1 MKRGAHVIRVV
12 LAVFT
17 AAIIL
22 LATAASAQQGTSE
35 LRGLVLDAQNAV
47 LPGVTLTIRN
57 QDTGMFRE
65 TVSNTDGTYFVA
77 GLPPGPYEIRAMLSG
92 FKQYTRPDVRLEIGK
107 TTALDVALEVGRV
120 EEVVT
125 VTAEAPIVD
134 VSSKE
139 IGGRL
144 TGRDLIDLPSV
155 NRNFVGF
162 IGLLPGIVPNIS
174 TESFGSDAVFVN
186 GTDSRNNNFFV
197 DGANNN
203 DDVIGQRAGTQART
217 PIEAIQEFQVLTH
230 QFDAEFGRTTGA
242 VINAV
247 TKQGTNRFRGS
258 AFSFFQ
264 DAALTKKDFF
274 AEQNNLPK
282 PDTKQQQFGGTIGGP
297 IVRDKAHFFFSLE
310 RVMIDRATTINI
322 PARPEFN
329 TASTTK
335 DRVWN
340 TIVRGDQQLNANHT
354 WGVRW
359 LRESSP
365 QRNQLVPFQ
374 GRQVTLNAAREESD
388 VDQTTVGTL
397 TSVLGNARVNTARV
411 SFTRENVA
419 FGNPGFNSNGRRQ
432 DELPPTLVFLNFV
445 DQQSNVAQ
453 ARINNAVQ
461 LEDTFSWFM
470 PGKKGDHDLKFGV
483 QYQYSTND
491 NTEQGFRNGTFTFRT
506 NDPFNPANPSTY
518 PERLEIRVPG
528 SSEFF
533 MKAHFGSAFVQD
545 KWHVNPRL
553 TLSLG
558 VRYDL
563 EVIPLR
569 EDNNPAFSDPN
580 DYPVD
585 TNNLA
590 PRVGFAYTA
599 DANNRSVVRGGYGLF
614 YDKTHFEL
622 ITGLI
627 NGGVFSES
635 FQVLVP
641 ANAADPGPSLGQLPS
656 DPLLRG
662 GPTVNRE
669 LLNQLYPPG
678 SRIRNTGTVFVDDP
692 DRRIPHTHQATIGY
706 ERQLG
711 AVASASVDYVHAWA
725 RDLFMSREVNPGL
738 RVDTSRTGQVNRVN
752 PQFVAS
758 VLERTNLGSTDYD
771 ALELQLD
778 KRFSRNYSAR
788 VSYTL
793 SYSRGNTSGA
803 FIPQSLVQRLDDL
816 RLDANE
822 GPTDFDRRHNLVI
835 SGSMLVPRTGGLTVS
850 WVARALSGLPFTL
863 TDSNTDADQN
873 GVLFDPLPA
882 GAYSGTGANAIDVEF
897 DGGRNGAYGPGFFQL
912 DTRVGYRL
920 RTGGERTLDVFGE
933 VFNVTNR
940 ANFDNPITMLLMHP
954 VADRRL
960 PNFLQLVTL
969 RPGAVPRTGQIG
981 IRLGF

>member
-1 MKRGAHVIRVV
+1 MRRVSTV
-12 LAVFT
+12 VT
-17 AAIIL
+17 AAFIL

-35 LRGLVLDAQNAV
+35 LRGVVLDSQGAV
-47 LPGVTLTIRN
+47 LPGVTITIRN

-65 TVSNTDGTYFVA
+65 AVSNPDGTYFVT
-77 GLPPGPYEIRAMLSG
+77 GLPPGAYEVRAMLSG
-92 FKQYTRPDVRLEIGK
+92 FKQYTRPGVRLEVGG
-107 TTALDVALEVGRV
+107 TASIDVTLEVGRL

-125 VTAEAPIVD
+125 VTADAPIVD

-139 IGGRL
+139 VGGRL
-144 TGRDLIDLPSV
+144 TSRDLTELPSV

-174 TESFGSDAVFVN
+174 TESFGSDAVVVN

-247 TKQGTNRFRGS
+247 TKQGSNRFRGS

-264 DAALTKKDFF
+264 DAALTTRDFF
-274 AEQNNLPK
+274 ARQNNLPK
-282 PDTKQQQFGGTIGGP
+282 PDTKQQQFGGTLGGP

-329 TASTTK
+329 TAATTS

-340 TIVRGDQQLNANHT
+340 TIIRGDQQINANNT

-365 QRNQLVPFQ
+365 QRNQLVPVQ

-388 VDQTTVGTL
+388 VDQTTVGHL
-397 TSVLGNARVNTARV
+397 TSVLGNARLNTARV
-411 SFTRENVA
+411 SFTRENVS
-419 FGNPGFNSNGRRQ
+419 FGNPGFNGNGRRQ
-432 DELPPTLVFLNFV
+432 EELLPTLQFLTFI

-461 LEDTFSWFM
+461 LEDTFSWFL
-470 PGKKGDHDLKFGV
+470 PGRGGDHDVKFGV
-483 QYQYSTND
+483 QYQYSSND
-491 NTEQGFRNGTFTFRT
+491 NTEQSFRNGTFTFRG
-506 NDPFNPANPSTY
+506 NEPFDAANPRTY

-528 SSEFF
+528 AAAFF
-533 MKAHFGSAFVQD
+533 MQAHFGSAFAQD
-545 KWHVNPRL
+545 KWRLNKRL

-558 VRYDL
+558 VRYDV
-563 EVIPLR
+563 EIVPLR
-569 EDNNPAFSDPN
+569 EENNPAFSGADA
-580 DYPVD
+580 YPVD
-585 TNNLA
+585 KNNLA
-590 PRVGFAYTA
+590 PRLGFAYSA
-599 DANNRSVVRGGYGLF
+599 DADSRSVIRGGYGLF

-622 ITGLI
+622 ITALI
-627 NGGVFSES
+627 NQGVFSDS
-635 FQVLVP
+635 FQVMVP
-641 ANAADPGPSLGQLPS
+641 ANAADPGPSLWQLPS

-662 GPTVNRE
+662 GPVVNRT

-678 SRIRNTGTVFVDDP
+678 SRIRNTGTVVLDDP
-692 DRRIPHTHQATIGY
+692 DRRIPYTQQATLGY
-706 ERQLG
+706 EKQLG

-725 RDLFMSREVNPGL
+725 RDLFMSRELNPGL

-752 PQFVAS
+752 PQFAAS
-758 VLERTNLGSTDYD
+758 VLQRANLGRTDYD

-778 KRFSRNYSAR
+778 KRFGRGFSAR

-793 SYSRGNTSGA
+793 SYARGNTSGA
-803 FIPQSLVQRLDDL
+803 GIPQSLPQLLDDL

-835 SGSMLVPRTGGLTVS
+835 SGSALVPRTGGLTVS

-863 TDSNTDADQN
+863 IDSTTDADRN
-873 GVLFDPLPA
+873 GILFDMLPA
-882 GAYSGTGANAIDVEF
+882 GSYSGTGLNAITVDY
-897 DGGRNGAYGPGFFQL
+897 DGTRNGAYGPRFFQL
-912 DTRVGYRL
+912 DTRIGYRL
-920 RTGGERTLDVFGE
+920 GLAGQRTLDVFGE

-940 ANFDNPITMLLMHP
+940 ANFDNPITNVLTHP
-954 VADRRL
+954 AADRRL
-960 PNFLQLVTL
+960 TNFLQLATL
-969 RPGAVPRTGQIG
+969 RPGAVPRTGQFG
-981 IRLGF
+981 VRLGF

>member
-1 MKRGAHVIRVV
+1 MIRVV
-12 LAVFT
+12 SAVFT
-17 AAIIL
+17 AAVIL
-22 LATAASAQQGTSE
+22 LASAASAQQGTSE
-35 LRGLVLDAQNAV
+35 LRGLVLDTQDAV

-65 TVSNTDGTYFVA
+65 TVSNTDGTYFVT

-107 TTALDVALEVGRV
+107 TTTLDVALEVGRV

-144 TGRDLIDLPSV
+144 TSRDLIDLPSV

-264 DAALTKKDFF
+264 DATLTEKDFF
-274 AEQNNLPK
+274 ANQNNLPK

-329 TASTTK
+329 AASTTE

-340 TIVRGDQQLNANHT
+340 TIVRGDQQINANHT

-365 QRNQLVPFQ
+365 QRNQLVPFL

-388 VDQTTVGTL
+388 VDQTTVGSL

-411 SFTRENVA
+411 SFTRENVS

-453 ARINNAVQ
+453 ARINNAMQ
-461 LEDTFSWFM
+461 LEDTFSWFI

-491 NTEQGFRNGTFTFRT
+491 NTEQSFRNGTFSFRG
-506 NDPFNPANPSTY
+506 NDPFNPANPSSY

-533 MKAHFGSAFVQD
+533 MKAHFGSAFAQD
-545 KWHVNPRL
+545 KWHVNSRL

-563 EVIPLR
+563 EVVPLR

-585 TNNLA
+585 MNNLA
-590 PRVGFAYTA
+590 PRLGFAYTA

-635 FQVLVP
+635 FQVLIP
-641 ANAADPGPSLGQLPS
+641 ANAADPGPSSGQLPS

-678 SRIRNTGTVFVDDP
+678 SRIRNTGTVLVDDP
-692 DRRIPHTHQATIGY
+692 DRRIPYTHQATIGY

-711 AVASASVDYVHAWA
+711 ASASASVDYVHAWA
-725 RDLFMSREVNPGL
+725 RDLFMSREINPGL

-752 PQFVAS
+752 PQFLAS
-758 VLERTNLGSTDYD
+758 VLQRTNLGSTDYD

-816 RLDANE
+816 RLDANQ

-835 SGSMLVPRTGGLTVS
+835 SGSALVPRTGGLTVS

-863 TDSNTDADQN
+863 TDSNTDPDQN
-873 GVLFDPLPA
+873 GILFDPLPA
-882 GAYSGTGANAIDVEF
+882 GDYSGTGANAISVDF

-920 RTGGERTLDVFGE
+920 GAGGERTLDVFGE

-940 ANFDNPITMLLMHP
+940 ANFDNPITMFLFHP

-960 PNFLQLVTL
+960 TNFLQPVTL
-969 RPGAVPRTGQIG
+969 RPGAVPRTMQIG

>member
-1 MKRGAHVIRVV
+1 MTRVV
-12 LAVFT
+12 SAVFT
-17 AAIIL
+17 AAVIL
-22 LATAASAQQGTSE
+22 LASAASAQQGTSE
-35 LRGLVLDAQNAV
+35 IRGVVLDAQNAV
-47 LPGVTLTIRN
+47 LPGVTLTFRN

-65 TVSNTDGTYFVA
+65 AVSNTDGTYFVT

-107 TTALDVALEVGRV
+107 TTTLDVALEVGRV

-125 VTAEAPIVD
+125 VTAETPIVD

-144 TGRDLIDLPSV
+144 TSRDLIDLPSV

-242 VINAV
+242 VINAI

-264 DAALTKKDFF
+264 DASLTKRDFF
-274 AEQNNLPK
+274 ANQNNLPK

-329 TASTTK
+329 AASTTE

-354 WGVRW
+354 WGIRW

-365 QRNQLVPFQ
+365 QRNQLVPFL
-374 GRQVTLNAAREESD
+374 GRQSTLNAAREESD
-388 VDQTTVGTL
+388 VDQATVGTL

-411 SFTRENVA
+411 SFTRENVSFA
-419 FGNPGFNSNGRRQ
+419 NPGFNGNGRRQ
-432 DELPPTLVFLNFV
+432 DELPPMLVFLNFV
-445 DQQSNVAQ
+445 DQQSQVAQ

-461 LEDTFSWFM
+461 LEDTYSWFM
-470 PGKKGDHDLKFGV
+470 PGKRGDHDLKFGV
-483 QYQYSTND
+483 QYQYSSND
-491 NTEQGFRNGTFTFRT
+491 NTEQSFRNGAFSFRG
-506 NDPFNPANPSTY
+506 NESFNPANPSTY

-528 SSEFF
+528 SGEFF

-545 KWHVNPRL
+545 KWHLNSRL

-558 VRYDL
+558 VRYDV
-563 EVIPLR
+563 EIVPLR
-569 EDNNPAFSDPN
+569 EDNNPAFSDPS

-590 PRVGFAYTA
+590 PRLGFAYSA

-627 NGGVFSES
+627 NGGVFSDS
-635 FQVLVP
+635 FQVLIP
-641 ANAADPGPSLGQLPS
+641 ANAADPGPSNGQLPS
-656 DPLLRG
+656 DPMLRG

-678 SRIRNTGTVFVDDP
+678 SRIRNTGTVFLDDP

-711 AVASASVDYVHAWA
+711 GNTSASVDYVHAWA
-725 RDLFMSREVNPGL
+725 RDLFMSRELNPGL

-752 PQFVAS
+752 PLFLAS

-771 ALELQLD
+771 ALEVQLD

-835 SGSMLVPRTGGLTVS
+835 SGSALVPRTGGLTVS

-873 GVLFDPLPA
+873 GILFDPLPA
-882 GAYSGTGANAIDVEF
+882 GEYSGSGANAIGVDF
-897 DGGRNGAYGPGFFQL
+897 DGGRNGAYGPAFFQF

-920 RTGGERTLDVFGE
+920 GAGGQRTLDVFGE

-940 ANFDNPITMLLMHP
+940 ANFDNPITMLLNHP

-960 PNFLQLVTL
+960 TNFLQPVTL